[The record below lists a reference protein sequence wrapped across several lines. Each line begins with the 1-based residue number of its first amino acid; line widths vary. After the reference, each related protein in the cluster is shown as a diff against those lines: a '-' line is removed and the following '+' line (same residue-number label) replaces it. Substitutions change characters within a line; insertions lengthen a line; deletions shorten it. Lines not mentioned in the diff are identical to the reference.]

1 MRPLTLLTAVAL
13 FIGACSNLQTVPTNT
28 PIVPTAPSTADFRPV
43 AVGQGA
49 CLGVADPDFTPPPN
63 RPSSYAAPED
73 QKLDTNKTYCAI
85 LTTEKG
91 RVVIQLY
98 PEVAPQHVNSF
109 IFLARQ
115 GFYDG
120 TTFHRVIPGFV
131 AQGGDPT
138 GRGDGGPGY
147 RLPLEVS
154 PLVSYDRVGVVGMAR
169 TNDPNSAGSQFFIT
183 YAPVPNLNPSAQSAG
198 YTIFGQVVEGMDV
211 VQRITPREPSPTAPL
226 GDRLISVRIVELD
239 RR

>member
-1 MRPLTLLTAVAL
+1 MKPVTLLAAL
-13 FIGACSNLQTVPTNT
+13 ALIVGACSNVQTIPTNT
-28 PIVPTAPSTADFRPV
+28 PIVPTAPSTANFRPV

-49 CLGVADPDFTPPPN
+49 CLGVADPDYTPPAN

-91 RVVIQLY
+91 RIVIQLY

-120 TTFHRVIPGFV
+120 TTFHRVVPNFV

-138 GRGDGGPGY
+138 GTGTGGPGY

-169 TNDPNSAGSQFFIT
+169 TNEPNSAGSQFFIT
-183 YAPVPNLNPSAQSAG
+183 YAPVPSLNPSAQSAG

-211 VQRITPREPSPTAPL
+211 VQRITPRDPQTATRP
-226 GDRLISVRIVELD
+226 GDRLVSVRIVELD
-239 RR
+239 KR

>member
-1 MRPLTLLTAVAL
+1 MKRLMQLAALALL
-13 FIGACSNLQTVPTNT
+13 ISACSNVQTIPTNT
-28 PIVPTAPSTADFRPV
+28 PIVPTAPSTANFRPV

-49 CLGVADPDFTPPPN
+49 CVGVSDPDYTPPAS

-73 QKLDTNKTYCAI
+73 QKLDTTKTYCAI

-91 RVVIQLY
+91 RIVIQLY
-98 PEVAPQHVNSF
+98 PEIAPQHVNSF

-120 TTFHRVIPGFV
+120 TTFHRVISGFV

-154 PLVSYDRVGVVGMAR
+154 PLASYDRVGVVGMAR

-183 YAPVPNLNPSAQSAG
+183 YAPVPNLNPSAQGPG

-211 VQRITPREPSPTAPL
+211 VERLTPRDPQTATRA
-226 GDRLISVRIVELD
+226 GDRLISVRIVE
-239 RR
+239 R

>member
-1 MRPLTLLTAVAL
+1 MKQLTLWAAL
-13 FIGACSNLQTVPTNT
+13 ALLIGACSNVQTVPTNT
-28 PIVPTAPSTADFRPV
+28 PVIPTAPSSADFRPV

-49 CLGVADPDFTPPPN
+49 CLGVADPDFTPPAN
-63 RPSSYAAPED
+63 RPTTLTAPED
-73 QKLDTNKTYCAI
+73 QKIDTSKTYCAI

-91 RVVIQLY
+91 RIVIQLY
-98 PEVAPQHVNSF
+98 PQVAPQHVNSF
-109 IFLARQ
+109 VYLARI
-115 GFYDG
+115 GYYDN

-138 GRGDGGPGY
+138 GRGDGGPDY

-154 PLVSYDRVGVVGMAR
+154 PLVSYDRVGVLGMAR

-183 YAPVPNLNPSAQSAG
+183 YAPQPNLNPSAQSAG

-211 VQRITPREPSPTAPL
+211 AERITPRDPSPSAPT
-226 GDRLISVRIVELD
+226 GDRLISVRIVE
-239 RR
+239 R

>member
-1 MRPLTLLTAVAL
+1 MRRLTLLAACAL
-13 FIGACSNLQTVPTNT
+13 LLSACSNVQTLPNNT
-28 PIVPTAPSTADFRPV
+28 PVVPTAPSTANFRPV
-43 AVGQGA
+43 AVGQGP
-49 CLGVADPDFTPPPN
+49 CLGVPDPEYTPPAN

-91 RVVIQLY
+91 RIVAQLY
-98 PEVAPQHVNSF
+98 PEIAPRHVNSF

-154 PLVSYDRVGVVGMAR
+154 PLVSYDRVGVLGMAR
-169 TNDPNSAGSQFFIT
+169 TNDPDSAGSQFFIT
-183 YAPVPNLNPSAQSAG
+183 YAPLPSLNPSAQNAG
-198 YTIFGQVVEGMDV
+198 YTIFGQVVEGIDV
-211 VQRITPREPSPTAPL
+211 VKRLTPRKPSPNAPP
-226 GDRLISVRIVELD
+226 GDRLISVRIVE
-239 RR
+239 R

>member
-1 MRPLTLLTAVAL
+1 MKHLSLLAAIAL
-13 FIGACSNLQTVPTNT
+13 LIGACSNLQTVPTRT
-28 PIVPTAPSTADFRPV
+28 PIVPTAPSTANFRPA

-49 CLGVADPDFTPPPN
+49 CLGVTDPDYTPPAN
-63 RPSSYAAPED
+63 RPNSYAAPED
-73 QKLDTNKTYCAI
+73 QRLDTSKTYCAI

-91 RVVIQLY
+91 RIVIQLY

-183 YAPVPNLNPSAQSAG
+183 YAPVPSLNPSAQSAG

-211 VQRITPREPSPTAPL
+211 VERISPRDPSPTAPL
-226 GDRLISVRIVELD
+226 GDRLITVRIVELD
-239 RR
+239 AR